1 MKNMFCGTILIAGKT
16 NVGKSTLF
24 NKLIG
29 NKISIISNRKNTT
42 KKYILGVDN
51 DINYQSIFID
61 TPGFNKKK
69 YKKNKLKIF
78 NKNFYID
85 IIILVIDRTIWK
97 KEDETILK
105 NLNKNKKP
113 IMLVINKIDKIKKK
127 EILLPF
133 LQNIYNSN
141 KFFKLIPISAKKK
154 YNILEI
160 KNIIKKKL
168 PIRNHIFKKNFFTY
182 NTKKFFIS
190 EIVRE
195 TFMHYLQQEVPYKL
209 KIKIEIIK
217 KILNKELYIKIL
229 IIVKNNRHKKIV
241 IGKNGSMIK
250 KCNIR
255 SRIEIEK
262 ILKKK
267 IHLYINVLYKKN

>member
-1 MKNMFCGTILIAGKT
+1 MFCGTILIAGKT